1 VTLEDV
7 QGLPDTRGI
16 ALDEA
21 GVSGLRYPVTLA
33 DRAGAK
39 QESVGQVTMSVAVP
53 AEVKGTHMSRFV
65 EILHEHATD
74 ISIATMPMVLD
85 AVCQRLGAEQARL
98 QIRATYF
105 RERFA
110 PVSQARSLMGYDA
123 VWSAAADGAS
133 TLLTLE
139 VQVPVTSVCPCS
151 KAISDYG
158 AHNQRGHIT
167 IRVQQADDVSP
178 LWIEDLVDIAE
189 NSASAPVY
197 PLLKRPD
204 ERHVTMQAY
213 DNPVFV
219 EDMARNVATQLR
231 DDPRVAAFHVHASND
246 ESIHDHAAFA
256 SITWPRASTLGH
268 AGWEKR

>member
-1 VTLEDV
+1 MTLEDV
-7 QGLPDTRGI
+7 QGRPDTRGI

-21 GVSGLRYPVTLA
+21 GVSDLRYPITLA
-33 DRAGAK
+33 DRDGAK
-39 QESVGQVTMSVAVP
+39 QESIGQFKMSVAVP
-53 AEVKGTHMSRFV
+53 AEAKGTHMSRFV

-74 ISIATMPMVLD
+74 ISVVTLPVILD
-85 AVCQRLGAEQARL
+85 AICQRLATEHAHL

-105 RERFA
+105 RERSA
-110 PVSQARSLMGYDA
+110 PVSHARSLVGYDA
-123 VWSAAADGAS
+123 VWSATVNGAS
-133 TLLTLE
+133 TQLELE

-167 IRVQQADDVSP
+167 IRARQAGSVSI

-204 ERHVTMQAY
+204 ERYVTMQAY

-219 EDMARNVATQLR
+219 EDMVRNVATQLH
-231 DDPRVAAFHVHASND
+231 DDPRVAAFYVHASND

-256 SITWPRASTLGH
+256 SVTWPRTNAALDQFR
-268 AGWEKR
+268 WEQ